1 MVHIRSAT
9 AEDLPAVD
17 ALIRITAPGTTPMPP
32 EDYPDTF
39 VATTRPEDL
48 LVATVGEEVVGVV
61 KLGRPTK
68 LATNAHVLM
77 IAGLAVAPERQGMGL
92 GRSLVS
98 AAIDEAKARGA
109 RRLTLRV
116 LGSSGRARAL
126 YSALGFVVEGVLREE
141 FLLDGQYVDDVLM
154 ALPLA

>member
-1 MVHIRSAT
+1 MILIRGATGHDLPVVESLIRAT
-9 AEDLPAVD
+9 APETSPL
-17 ALIRITAPGTTPMPP
+17 PP

-39 VATTRPEDL
+39 VASTRPEDL
-48 LVATVGEEVVGVV
+48 LVATIDGRVVGVV
-61 KLGRPTK
+61 KLARPTS

-77 IAGLAVAPERQGMGL
+77 IAGLAVSPEHRGEGV

-98 AAIDEAKARGA
+98 AAVSEAKVRGA

-116 LGSSGRARAL
+116 LASNGRARAL
-126 YSALGFVVEGVLREE
+126 YSALGFIVEGVLREE
-141 FLLDGQYVDDVLM
+141 FLLDGRYVDDVLM